1 MVEEL
6 KPYQLVQTYSEARHS
21 RFNSWVFSLLA
32 AGSAIAGVGAF
43 ISELPNE
50 FRYPLSLG
58 FWTGSLVLVNRS
70 ATASRQANL
79 YARRVTALETASE
92 DSYVYNL
99 MRSVQPSLP
108 PIELQA
114 TLETSFYNWANA
126 VDEGVGFIIA
136 GNSGAG
142 KSCVATWLAGLL
154 TQEKPHQCL
163 VLDPHWNDIWKQQGL
178 AAMGHITQIEATIK
192 ALLKELDDRCDRKG
206 QGLPLGEPLLII
218 ADEIGACLER
228 FKDAKW
234 IQSALK
240 RLGSEGRKF
249 DMTLIAINQ
258 SQNVDD
264 LGISGS
270 LRNNYVLILLGA
282 AARKYS
288 QQMGKDYNEKLKGV
302 AYPCL
307 VSGAAEDSLAV
318 HPTHGEYQI
327 FRKKGNAPQNLI
339 PIRQLPLTFLD
350 DAGMELPGSDRPA
363 IAPGATA
370 PTLEQFS
377 QEFAAPTPRE
387 LLEQSFNLPT
397 ANEHESIADSAPK
410 QPDID
415 WDDIPDH
422 LHDLIKYSLKY
433 GWVTARKVKQN
444 VRLYSSSSTEEIRS
458 FFLAAMNAGVG
469 MVRGEGDRLQYAAIL
484 GETRE

>member
-6 KPYQLVQTYSEARHS
+6 KPYQLVQTYTEARHS

-32 AGSAIAGVGAF
+32 AGSTIAGFGTF
-43 ISELPNE
+43 INTDLPDQI
-50 FRYPLSLG
+50 RYGSSLG
-58 FWTGSLVLVNRS
+58 LWTTALVLVNRGS
-70 ATASRQANL
+70 TASKQARI
-79 YARRVTALETASE
+79 YSRRVTALEIASE

-99 MRSVQPSLP
+99 MRSVQPSLA

-114 TLETSFYNWANA
+114 TLETNFYNWQNA
-126 VDEGVGFIIA
+126 VDEGVGFIVA

-142 KSCVATWLAGLL
+142 KSSVATWLAGLL
-154 TQEKPHQCL
+154 TQANPAQCF

-178 AAMGHITQIEATIK
+178 TAIGHISQIEETIE
-192 ALLKELDDRCDRKG
+192 ALLTELDDRCERKG
-206 QGLPLGEPLLII
+206 QGMPLGEPLLII

-228 FKDAKW
+228 FKDPKK
-234 IQSALK
+234 IQSALR

-249 DMTLIAINQ
+249 DMTFIAINQ
-258 SQNVDD
+258 SQNVED

-282 AARKYS
+282 AARKQA
-288 QQMGKDYNEKLKGV
+288 QQMGKEFQEMLKGV

-307 VSGAAEDSLAV
+307 VSGAVEDSIAL

-327 FRKKGNAPQNLI
+327 FRKKGNPPQNLI
-339 PIRQLPLTFLD
+339 SIRQLPLTFLD
-350 DAGMELPGSDRPA
+350 DAGLELPAGEALASLP
-363 IAPGATA
+363 A

-377 QEFAAPTPRE
+377 QEFQAPTARE
-387 LLEQSFNLPT
+387 LLERSFNLT
-397 ANEHESIADSAPK
+397 AENAPEIEQETTPK
-410 QPDID
+410 QPDIN
-415 WDDIPDH
+415 WDEIPDH
-422 LHDLIKYSLKY
+422 LHDLIKFSLKH
-433 GWVTARKVKQN
+433 GWVTARKIKQN
-444 VRLYSSSSTEEIRS
+444 VRLYSNSSTEEIRS

-469 MVRGEGDRLQYAAIL
+469 MTRGEGDRLQYAAIL